1 MVERVEIFHSLHTH
15 SEIVGSHGFDAAVFV
30 SGSEH
35 ELLHVVEYSHIPI
48 HHHRGR
54 KSHFGIGALVL
65 GDAQLQVAIHVV
77 HAVVAG
83 INLYR
88 ELLVAVVVVDIG
100 ARRYLNG
107 HLHLIFTHHESGL
120 QHHIIGVFLAI
131 HAHQIVARNE
141 RLHLLIGEGELI
153 VHELRQSSARE
164 LIVFDVG
171 IIESIDKLRIDQP
184 RRAPVGIAVHESV
197 AQIGAVVLQ
206 LIEGDSDVV
215 VVAAGD
221 NRRKH
226 IVAIEPH
233 EQRVERGVE
242 GASAGI
248 LYVACISSDIHYHNG
263 YKQENILH
271 HQFRCKIGEIV
282 KLPTS
287 RLVPCRA
294 APGRHWR
301 EKSACCRKIRG
312 MPRAATGEAK

>member
-1 MVERVEIFHSLHTH
+1 M
-15 SEIVGSHGFDAAVFV
+15 
-30 SGSEH
+30 
-35 ELLHVVEYSHIPI
+35 VEYSHIPI

-54 KSHFGIGALVL
+54 ESHLGIGALVL
-65 GDAQLQVAIHVV
+65 GDAQFQVVIHILHTVV
-77 HAVVAG
+77 SRVH
-83 INLYR
+83 LYR

-100 ARRYLNG
+100 ARCHLYG
-107 HLHLIFTHHESGL
+107 HFHLIFTHHESGL

-184 RRAPVGIAVHESV
+184 RRLPVGIAVHESV

-233 EQRVERGVE
+233 EQRAERGVE
-242 GASAGI
+242 SASVGVG
-248 LYVACISSDIHYHNG
+248 YVACMSSDT
-263 YKQENILH
+263 H
-271 HQFRCKIGEIV
+271 HHHGK
-282 KLPTS
+282 
-287 RLVPCRA
+287 
-294 APGRHWR
+294 
-301 EKSACCRKIRG
+301 
-312 MPRAATGEAK
+312 